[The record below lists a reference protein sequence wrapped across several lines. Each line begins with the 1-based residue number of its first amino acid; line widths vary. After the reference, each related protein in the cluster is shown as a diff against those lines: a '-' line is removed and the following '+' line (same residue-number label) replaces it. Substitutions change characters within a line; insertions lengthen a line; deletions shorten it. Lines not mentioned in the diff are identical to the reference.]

1 MFYDVNW
8 NIFAS
13 NGSDRVV
20 LKGKCYPLN
29 AKHANFQH
37 RKHGNCFYENKSKD
51 RHCTWQAVLI

>member
-37 RKHGNCFYENKSKD
+37 RIHGYCFYG
-51 RHCTWQAVLI
+51 